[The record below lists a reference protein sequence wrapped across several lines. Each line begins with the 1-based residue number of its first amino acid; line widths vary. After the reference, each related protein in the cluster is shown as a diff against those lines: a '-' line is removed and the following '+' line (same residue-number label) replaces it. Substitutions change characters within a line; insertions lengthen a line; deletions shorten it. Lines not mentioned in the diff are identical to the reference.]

1 MFFLSYLRR
10 ELTRRAGRTF
20 LPVAGRAVGVTRVVA
35 ITAVSGGL
43 DTAQAKVLDPLAS
56 VGTDLLVT
64 RPVQATPA
72 DPNQAPVAGQNGG
85 GFRFGG
91 GPGGGGGG
99 SGLSAADQ
107 QALITENSSVLTDLS
122 QLGNP

>member
-10 ELTRRAGRTF
+10 ELTRWAGRTF
-20 LPVAGRAVGVTRVVA
+20 LTVAGLAVGVTLVVA

-72 DPNQAPVAGQNGG
+72 EANQAPGSGQPAAGQNGG

-91 GPGGGGGG
+91 GGGGGGG
-99 SGLSAADQ
+99 GL
-107 QALITENSSVLTDLS
+107 
-122 QLGNP
+122 